1 MSRTLSLDNATWDL
15 YLDDL
20 GNIAT
25 KSDKEQ
31 ISQDVASSVRVWEGE
46 DIWNVDR
53 GLPYK
58 HLIMGKNATQSNISA
73 YMNKE
78 AKRIEGVKKTTLAI
92 LGNENRTQTIDL
104 IITTEDGEVING

>member
-1 MSRTLSLDNATWDL
+1 MITLALDNETWDL

-25 KSDKEQ
+25 KDGKPQ

-46 DIWNVDR
+46 DIWDISR

-58 HLIMGKNATQSNISA
+58 YLIMGKNATQSNLSA
-73 YMNKE
+73 YMNQE
-78 AKRIEGVKKTTLAI
+78 AKRIDGVRSTQLVVEENT
-92 LGNENRTQTIDL
+92 NRTQKLDL
-104 IITTEDGEVING
+104 LITTDDGEVING